1 MTRDKFL
8 TAQSPPAEND
18 LIDTLIAISVISKR
32 LAARIRQENGKGG
45 ITDHEQNERVIPDTG
60 RADHLWGNTDKN
72 RKRNQKTLY
81 RNNPG
86 GRQRYPENSQ
96 NQKAAKEK
104 PAETAPPKEP
114 TTTSPSLKKEDV
126 RAVLAEKSSKGF
138 KAEIKDLLKKYGAT
152 QLKQVNPVDYEALI
166 NDARQLGKPEV
177 NDHA

>member
-1 MTRDKFL
+1 MSKMSELSQTLD
-8 TAQSPPAEND
+8 D
-18 LIDTLIAISVISKR
+18 LITCGETLIKTANEIRKLFTETTQEADSDTPKT
-32 LAARIRQENGKGG
+32 ARTK
-45 ITDHEQNERVIPDTG
+45 
-60 RADHLWGNTDKN
+60 
-72 RKRNQKTLY
+72 
-81 RNNPG
+81 
-86 GRQRYPENSQ
+86 
-96 NQKAAKEK
+96 KAAKEK

-138 KAEIKDLLKKYGAT
+138 KAEIKDLLKKYCAT

>member
-1 MTRDKFL
+1 MSKMSELSQTLD
-8 TAQSPPAEND
+8 D
-18 LIDTLIAISVISKR
+18 LITCGETLIKTANEIRKLFTETTQEADSDTPKT
-32 LAARIRQENGKGG
+32 ARTK
-45 ITDHEQNERVIPDTG
+45 
-60 RADHLWGNTDKN
+60 
-72 RKRNQKTLY
+72 
-81 RNNPG
+81 
-86 GRQRYPENSQ
+86 
-96 NQKAAKEK
+96 KAAKEK

>member
-1 MTRDKFL
+1 MSKMSELSQTLD
-8 TAQSPPAEND
+8 D
-18 LIDTLIAISVISKR
+18 LITCGETLIKTANEIRK
-32 LAARIRQENGKGG
+32 LFTETTQEAAS
-45 ITDHEQNERVIPDTG
+45 DTP
-60 RADHLWGNTDKN
+60 
-72 RKRNQKTLY
+72 KTA
-81 RNNPG
+81 RTK
-86 GRQRYPENSQ
+86 
-96 NQKAAKEK
+96 KAAKEK